1 MVMNEKISRLM
12 DGELD
17 GPELQSAL
25 AALKNGDAHR
35 TWACYHVIG
44 DVLRGDATARSF
56 ACGLTPA
63 LAAQLAAEPTVL
75 APRRSGVEKT
85 ATWGWAAAATI
96 AAAGVVGWTAFSLV
110 DDTPAA
116 MAKAREAGSVR
127 AAQVRPAAT
136 VPSDYVVAHQE
147 FSPTGSLQAVGPY
160 LRAAAIQS
168 GDVRP

>member
-1 MVMNEKISRLM
+1 MNEKISRLM

-25 AALKNGDAHR
+25 AALKSAEAHQ
-35 TWACYHVIG
+35 TWACYHAIG
-44 DVLRGDATARSF
+44 DVLRSDVPAGAF
-56 ACGLTPA
+56 ACGLRPT
-63 LAAQLAAEPTVL
+63 LVAQLATEPTVL
-75 APRRSGVEKT
+75 APRRTVVEKT

-116 MAKAREAGSVR
+116 MAKAREAGTIR
-127 AAQVRPAAT
+127 AAQVRPAVT

-147 FSPTGSLQAVGPY
+147 FSPAVSLQAVGPY
-160 LRAAAIQS
+160 LRSAAIQT
-168 GDVRP
+168 GDARP